1 MKHNILVIDDNEDM
15 IGLMKLI
22 LSDQNYEA
30 KFAHNGQ
37 EGLDVLTSGFIPH
50 LIIVDHNM
58 KIMNGPEFLIAF
70 EHNFNPL
77 FQSTP
82 VVLFTAHDA
91 CSLAP
96 NKATEVVKKSGIR
109 EIEQVLNKYLSA

>member
-15 IGLMKLI
+15 IELMKLI

-37 EGLDVLTSGFIPH
+37 EALDVLTSGFVPN

-58 KIMNGPEFLIAF
+58 EIMNGPDFLIAF
-70 EHNFNPL
+70 ERDFSPL
-77 FQSTP
+77 FQLTP
-82 VVLFTAHDA
+82 VVLLTAHDA
-91 CSLAP
+91 RSLAP
-96 NKATEVVKKSGIR
+96 NKATEVVKKSGIN
-109 EIEQVLNKYLSA
+109 EIEQVLSKYLAD